1 MKDSSLPITLVTCE
15 ARGTVEHT
23 LSVVDDKVKIAGQM
37 HLSTQV
43 HGNAAPALKLVG
55 ARGTV
60 WDTPTLVVVVE
71 AGGAGHVVVG
81 FGAATEALAVATLP
95 LVCTGKPT
103 LLRAN

>member
-1 MKDSSLPITLVTCE
+1 M
-15 ARGTVEHT
+15 
-23 LSVVDDKVKIAGQM
+23 KIAGQM
-37 HLSTQV
+37 HLSAQF

-71 AGGAGHVVVG
+71 TGGAGHVIVG
-81 FGAATEALAVATLP
+81 FGAATEALVVATLP

-103 LLRAN
+103 LFRAN